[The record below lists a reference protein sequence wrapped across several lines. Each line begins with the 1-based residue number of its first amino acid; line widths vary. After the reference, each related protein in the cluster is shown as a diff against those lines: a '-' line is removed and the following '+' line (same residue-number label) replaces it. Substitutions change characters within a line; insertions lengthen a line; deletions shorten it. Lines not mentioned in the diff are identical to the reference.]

1 MVMPPRVTDGPLDTA
16 SSVSDGRISS
26 RFHPAFMLRAA
37 CPARVMAI
45 RALIQSEG
53 RRQIGCWS
61 LGRAERVAGH
71 EHQQGKGA
79 ACLQSR
85 IR

>member
-37 CPARVMAI
+37 CPASVATI

-53 RRQIGCWS
+53 CCSPVG
-61 LGRAERVAGH
+61 LNALPGH
-71 EHQQGKGA
+71 QHQ
-79 ACLQSR
+79 
-85 IR
+85 